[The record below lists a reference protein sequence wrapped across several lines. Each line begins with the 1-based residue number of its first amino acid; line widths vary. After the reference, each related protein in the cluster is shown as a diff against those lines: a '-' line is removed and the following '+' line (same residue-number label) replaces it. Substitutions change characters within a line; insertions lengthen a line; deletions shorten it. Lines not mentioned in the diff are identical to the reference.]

1 MSYPIFEIG
10 LSPEP
15 DDFDM
20 DGLPINE
27 EACFINPNCSEWHGN
42 AETDLPMREVLTEF
56 FESFPF
62 WDESILAHVD
72 EAGHAALY
80 KHEMLAALIPLI
92 NNSARKVMR
101 SVKGISDKYIL
112 AAESEA
118 PVSVGLITDAIKD
131 SAYKQYPVQPG
142 IYEPQSGSN
151 AGFSLV
157 EIFNLLE
164 KAPEDILYLSNTI
177 IRIK

>member
-20 DGLPINE
+20 DGLPLNE
-27 EACFINPNCSEWHGN
+27 EASFINPNCSEWHGN
-42 AETDLPMREVLTEF
+42 AETDLPMRDVLTEF

-62 WDESILAHVD
+62 WDESIISYVD

-80 KHEMLAALIPLI
+80 KQEMLSALTPLI

-101 SVKGISDKYIL
+101 SVKGISERYFL
-112 AAESEA
+112 AAESDA
-118 PVSVGLITDAIKD
+118 PASVGMITDALKD
-131 SAYKQYPVQPG
+131 SAYKEYPAQPG
-142 IYEPQSGSN
+142 IYQSQSGAN
-151 AGFSLV
+151 VGFSLV
-157 EIFNLLE
+157 EIFNILQE
-164 KAPEDILYLSNTI
+164 APEDILYMSNTI
-177 IRIK
+177 IKIK